1 MVAATGPLR
10 GFTARRRGREE
21 ARCVPRPEEKAS
33 ELIRM
38 RIDVGV
44 DAC

>member
-10 GFTARRRGREE
+10 DFTAREE